1 MKKELLFILLTLVL
15 VSCNPEKKELYTN
28 IDYFIEKLD
37 TDYQSYGMLG
47 GMNQTKMTQEGTYK
61 IMPIGRLINVRI
73 EHEASDKE
81 YEGLLKD
88 LKSHYK
94 GDKRVN
100 DVYRCQAGTLMVDC
114 RN

>member
-1 MKKELLFILLTLVL
+1 MKKILLFALFTLVL
-15 VSCNPEKKELYTN
+15 VGCSPEKRELYTN

-37 TDYQSYGMLG
+37 TEYQSYGMLG
-47 GMNQTKMTQEGTYK
+47 GVDESKITKEGTYK
-61 IMPIGRLINVRI
+61 TMPIGRLINVRI

-81 YEGLLKD
+81 YESLLDD

>member
-1 MKKELLFILLTLVL
+1 MKKILLYILFAL
-15 VSCNPEKKELYTN
+15 FLLGCNPEKKELYKN
-28 IDYFIEKLD
+28 VDYFIEKLE
-37 TDYQSYGMLG
+37 TEYQSYGILG
-47 GMNQTKMTQEGTYK
+47 GKDEAKITKEGTYK

-81 YEGLLKD
+81 YERLLEN

-94 GDKRVN
+94 GDKRVK
-100 DVYRCQAGTLMVDC
+100 DIYKCQAGTLMVDC